1 MIEKAF
7 KGTIGYWLWLCF
19 LSALALAGFISYLR
33 QLDIGL
39 GITGM
44 GRDVSWGLYIANF
57 TFFVGIAA
65 SSVVV
70 VLPYY
75 LHDYKKFGDIIIL
88 GEFLAVSSVV
98 VTILFILVDLGV
110 PSRVLNVLIYP
121 SPSSLLFWDM
131 VVLTGYLILNIVI
144 GWWSFDAKVKEIEP
158 PIWIK
163 PLVYISIPWA
173 ISIHTVTA
181 FIYSGLSAKPLWHTA
196 LLAPRFLASAFASG
210 PSVLI
215 VLCFIIRRWFGFN
228 IERDVIKKIAIIVT
242 YALSIH
248 IFFMLAEIYTV
259 LYSDIP
265 SHKTYLE
272 FLFLGVPGNRF
283 LIPWTW
289 GSTVGAIIAFVLFL
303 ISHKKNDSLVIF
315 ASIITVVSIWLEKG
329 FCLIIGGFVPTSF
342 EEYPKYVPTIFELFI
357 TLGIYAAGEL
367 ILTIL
372 YKTVVSFRQ
381 SK

>member
-1 MIEKAF
+1 MIERAF
-7 KGTIGYWLWLCF
+7 RGTIGYWLWLCF

-33 QLDIGL
+33 QLDMGL

-44 GRDVSWGLYIANF
+44 GRDVSWGIYIANF

-70 VLPYY
+70 ILPYY
-75 LHDYKKFGDIIIL
+75 LHDYKKFGNLTIL
-88 GEFLAVSSVV
+88 GEFLAVTSVIV
-98 VTILFILVDLGV
+98 AILFILVDLGM

-131 VVLTGYLILNIVI
+131 VVLTGYLILNIII
-144 GWWSFDAKVKEIEP
+144 GWWSFDARVKEIEP
-158 PIWIK
+158 PVWIK

-181 FIYSGLSAKPLWHTA
+181 FIYSGLSAKPFWQTA

-215 VLCFIIRRWFGFN
+215 ILCFILRRWLGFN
-228 IERDVIKKIAIIVT
+228 MEKDGIKKIIVIVT
-242 YALSIH
+242 YALAIH
-248 IFFMLAEIYTV
+248 IFFMLAEIYTL
-259 LYSDIP
+259 LYSDLP
-265 SHKTYLE
+265 SHRSHLE
-272 FLFLGVPGNRF
+272 FLFSGVPGNRF

-289 GSTVGAIIAFVLFL
+289 GSTVGSIIAFILFL
-303 ISHKKNDSLVIF
+303 MSCQKRDNLIIF
-315 ASIITVVSIWLEKG
+315 ASLITVFSIWLEKG
-329 FCLIIGGFVPTSF
+329 FCLVIGGFIPTPF
-342 EEYPKYVPTIFELFI
+342 EEYPKYVPTIFEVLI
-357 TLGIYAAGEL
+357 TLGIYATGGI